1 VPVPLPV
8 RRSASALT
16 LAEKSAFVAAVL
28 ELKRRGGYD
37 PLVKIHLDRMNAD
50 GAGDRVGHQ
59 SPSFL
64 PWHRRFL
71 LEFERRLRVV
81 NPMVALPYWNWTVD
95 AALDAPVWSKDLLG
109 GDGRP
114 GDRQVTT
121 GRFAY
126 AVGKWTLAVR
136 VDSRPYLVRSMGVE
150 TATLPTAAE
159 LATVLRT
166 TPYDTAPWSAGSPG
180 GLRTALEA
188 LHNRVHV
195 WVGGQML
202 QTVSPDDP
210 VFFLH
215 HAFIDKCW
223 ADWSARQPVGTSRYL
238 PLTGTANV
246 IDADQLL
253 PPWNDMRPADLI
265 DHTRF
270 YTYA

>member
-1 VPVPLPV
+1 VPVPV
-8 RRSASALT
+8 RRNASSLT
-16 LAEKSAFVAAVL
+16 SAEKAAFVAAVL

-37 PLVKIHLDRMNAD
+37 PLVKIHSDRMTAD
-50 GAGDRVGHQ
+50 GAGARIGHQ
-59 SPSFL
+59 SPSFF
-64 PWHRRFL
+64 PWHRRYL
-71 LEFERRLRVV
+71 LEFERRLRLI
-81 NPMVALPYWNWTVD
+81 NPLVTLPYWNWTVD
-95 AALDAPVWSKDLLG
+95 ATPSSPVWGADFLG
-109 GDGRP
+109 GDGQP
-114 GDRQVTT
+114 GDHRVTT

-126 AVGKWTLAVR
+126 ATGNWTLNVR
-136 VDSRPYLVRSMGVE
+136 LDSRPYLVRSMGVE

-159 LATVLRT
+159 LTAALHK
-166 TPYDTAPWSAGSPG
+166 TPYDTAPWSADSPG
-180 GLRTALEA
+180 GMRTALEA

-215 HAFIDKCW
+215 HAFMDKCW
-223 ADWSARQPVGTSRYL
+223 ADWYALQSAGTSRYL

-246 IDADQLL
+246 VDAGEFL
-253 PPWNDMRPADLI
+253 PPWRDMRPADLV

>member
-1 VPVPLPV
+1 VPVPV
-8 RRSASALT
+8 RRSASSLT
-16 LAEKSAFVAAVL
+16 PAEKAAFVAAVL

-37 PLVKIHLDRMNAD
+37 LLVKLHFDRMTAD
-50 GAGDRVGHQ
+50 GAGNRIGHQ

-64 PWHRRFL
+64 PWHRRYL
-71 LEFERRLRVV
+71 LEFERRLRAI
-81 NPMVALPYWNWTVD
+81 NPSVTVPYWNWTVD
-95 AALDAPVWSKDLLG
+95 ATRDSPVWGADFLG
-109 GDGRP
+109 GDGQS
-114 GDRQVTT
+114 GDRRVTT

-126 AVGKWTLAVR
+126 ATGNWTLTVR
-136 VDSRPYLVRSMGVE
+136 VDSRPYLVRTIGVE

-159 LATVLRT
+159 LTAALQK
-166 TPYDTAPWSAGSPG
+166 TPYDAAPWSADSPG
-180 GLRTALEA
+180 GMRTALEA

-223 ADWSARQPVGTSRYL
+223 ADWCALHSAATSRYL

-246 IDADQLL
+246 VDAGELL